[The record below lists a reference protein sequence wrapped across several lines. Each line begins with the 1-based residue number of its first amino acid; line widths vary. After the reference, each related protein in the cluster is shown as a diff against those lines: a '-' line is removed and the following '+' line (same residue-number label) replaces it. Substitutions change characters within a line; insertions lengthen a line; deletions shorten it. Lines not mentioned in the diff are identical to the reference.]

1 MIEAM
6 KTWTKEKAQSFR
18 DRIGFRLLGVYQV
31 PQPPKPFGE
40 RLLVDL
46 SISNVEA
53 VRDYAR
59 NFPCSID
66 ETINVI
72 LEVWAFER
80 RRARAERAEKC

>member
-1 MIEAM
+1 MIAM
-6 KTWTKEKAQSFR
+6 MKKWASKNAQFIR
-18 DRIGFRLLGVYQV
+18 DRMGCRLLGVQQV

-40 RLLVDL
+40 RLVVDL
-46 SISNVEA
+46 SLSNVEA

-59 NFPCSID
+59 NFPCSVD

-80 RRARAERAEKC
+80 RQARAERAEEC